1 MKLLYL
7 TTTAITLGAFGAF
20 GTAHAETPSVT
31 TLSTAQFTQMQE
43 AVQTASSA
51 IGLHTG
57 DFQINT
63 RAAKTQHMY
72 KGDGAS
78 LMFTIRRH
86 RD

>member
-7 TTTAITLGAFGAF
+7 TTTAIAMGAF
-20 GTAHAETPSVT
+20 GTASAQTHTID
-31 TLSTAQFTQMQE
+31 TLTSAQFTQMQD
-43 AVQTASSA
+43 AVQTSSSA
-51 IGLHTG
+51 VGLHAG

-63 RAAKTQHMY
+63 RAAKTQHLY

-78 LMFTIRRH
+78 LMFTLRRN